1 MELKN
6 RFAIGC
12 LVQFYE
18 IDIVKDYLISVKNSL
33 DIVDNKE
40 NVIVDICFNLNQGLE
55 QVDTNKTSIGDL
67 RNKMR
72 ELMLEVFGYD
82 EHWDDTIG
90 TDYIIKYWEHDRNG
104 GDKNGIYTIA
114 DYRREFNEKY
124 CEETEVFMWGG
135 SDALIPTQTWDILD
149 GLYNSVKEDTPKY
162 VSFFATCKMW
172 DESWKV
178 LEHPKFTD
186 KPFTEGDTENWWSL
200 RYNMNQEEMDNI
212 NNETEELDIR
222 QTNQLK
228 FNGCGLVISSDV
240 IKSGA
245 NIPKSVFFV
254 HEDTAFMNNCLIHFR
269 GQLPQYII
277 KNILLVH
284 NRKLPNKRMYIKG
297 QDEQDGDMTQMRKK
311 QYWFPNADKMSQKNA
326 FNTTEQGYTYSWDD
340 VFREFTNEKI

>member
-1 MELKN
+1 MKLN
-6 RFAIGC
+6 NTFAIGC

-18 IDIVKDYLISVKNSL
+18 IDIIKDYLLSVKKSL
-33 DIVDNKE
+33 DNIENQE
-40 NVIVDICFNLNQGLE
+40 NVIIDICFNMNQGLE
-55 QVDTNKTSIGDL
+55 KVDENKTSIGKLKDDFNYIL
-67 RNKMR
+67 KD
-72 ELMLEVFGYD
+72 VFGWEPRFMDCGENKYD
-82 EHWDDTIG
+82 IRLVEHN
-90 TDYIIKYWEHDRNG
+90 K
-104 GDKNGIYTIA
+104 GIYTIA
-114 DYRREFNEKY
+114 DYRREFNDKY
-124 CEETEVFMWGG
+124 CTEVDVLMWGE
-135 SDALIPTQTWDILD
+135 SDALIPSQTWEVLD
-149 GLYNSVKEDTPKY
+149 NLHLASVNNGVHKY

-172 DESWKV
+172 DDTWKI

-186 KPFTEGDTENWWSL
+186 KPFIEMDTENWWSL

-212 NNETEELDIR
+212 NNETEELDIQ
-222 QTNQLK
+222 QTTRLK

-297 QDEQDGDMTQMRKK
+297 QDFSDGDMTRMRKQ

-326 FNTTEQGYTYSWDD
+326 FNTTEQGYTYSWED
-340 VFREFTNEKI
+340 VFKEFENGSNT